1 MATYR
6 RKRQNSLGP
15 DDEAIVQK
23 KSRVGDAYRDEM
35 AEDTHMP
42 SFILREGASD
52 NFSGS
57 ILSEDFTNQA
67 STFCTSPND
76 PNVTIFPHQTR
87 RRIRVPKAG
96 DTRGTVFD
104 MKQIEEEEEREFG
117 EHRAP
122 NNEPSNTRLSS
133 ILRRSPRIRV
143 PKVGDTR
150 GSVFDMEELEKEDE
164 REFGPYREPA
174 ARSSSN
180 APASG
185 QSSGQ
190 FQQASAGTFQ
200 RARDPSP
207 NLNPRVVEV
216 DDSDEETEASSFES
230 LHFPSSPR
238 ARSASGDEPLA
249 GSDTKTPS
257 SVIATDGAVSD
268 RRKRS
273 KDELQRAVSLEED
286 GIASHETIS
295 STKAADETKFLGQ
308 LVERLDITHVVAS
321 SPQVIEFAGENILLS
336 IRNSGGPVRIK
347 IENGQ
352 EKAEPPQT
360 HEALACTSS
369 RKSSSSNTGERA
381 TEAESVH
388 EHPAGATD
396 SELSSQSGAP
406 HQSPAFDVGPDFSL
420 SGQQVSA
427 PKQVAGEQRTWANY
441 GQGYR
446 NSSTYTDQ
454 RPRSFRYHRKK
465 GGYLGGS
472 RGSHRGSYGSARE
485 ATHVGFGG
493 SYGGGNGG
501 DYKVTYGDGY
511 HTEGHYGGGHQGS
524 YLRGFGRWSQ

>member
-76 PNVTIFPHQTR
+76 PNVNIFPHQTR
-87 RRIRVPKAG
+87 RRIR
-96 DTRGTVFD
+96 
-104 MKQIEEEEEREFG
+104 
-117 EHRAP
+117 
-122 NNEPSNTRLSS
+122 L
-133 ILRRSPRIRV
+133 PR
-143 PKVGDTR
+143 VGDTR
-150 GSVFDMEELEKEDE
+150 SSVFDMEELDEEEE
-164 REFGPYREPA
+164 REFGPYREPTA
-174 ARSSSN
+174 GSSSN
-180 APASG
+180 APSSG
-185 QSSGQ
+185 QS
-190 FQQASAGTFQ
+190 QQARVGAFQ

-207 NLNPRVVEV
+207 ILNPRVVEG
-216 DDSDEETEASSFES
+216 DD
-230 LHFPSSPR
+230 
-238 ARSASGDEPLA
+238 
-249 GSDTKTPS
+249 
-257 SVIATDGAVSD
+257 
-268 RRKRS
+268 KRS
-273 KDELQRAVSLEED
+273 KDELQRAVSFEED

-295 STKAADETKFLGQ
+295 SSKAAFETKFLGQ
-308 LVERLDITHVVAS
+308 LDERLDITHVVAS

-336 IRNSGGPVRIK
+336 IKNLGGPVRIK

-369 RKSSSSNTGERA
+369 RESSSSNTGDRA

-396 SELSSQSGAP
+396 SELSSQSGAL
-406 HQSPAFDVGPDFSL
+406 HQSPAFDVGPDISL

-493 SYGGGNGG
+493 SYGGGNDD
-501 DYKVTYGDGY
+501 DYKVAYGDGY

>member
-6 RKRQNSLGP
+6 KKRQNSLGP

-76 PNVTIFPHQTR
+76 PKVTIFPHQTR
-87 RRIRVPKAG
+87 RRIHLPKAG

-104 MKQIEEEEEREFG
+104 MEQIEEEEECEFG
-117 EHRAP
+117 E
-122 NNEPSNTRLSS
+122 SS
-133 ILRRSPRIRV
+133 
-143 PKVGDTR
+143 
-150 GSVFDMEELEKEDE
+150 
-164 REFGPYREPA
+164 EPA

-180 APASG
+180 APSSG
-185 QSSGQ
+185 QS
-190 FQQASAGTFQ
+190 QQASAGAFQ

-207 NLNPRVVEV
+207 ILNPRVVEV
-216 DDSDEETEASSFES
+216 DD
-230 LHFPSSPR
+230 
-238 ARSASGDEPLA
+238 
-249 GSDTKTPS
+249 
-257 SVIATDGAVSD
+257 
-268 RRKRS
+268 KRS

-295 STKAADETKFLGQ
+295 SSKAAFETKFLGQ
-308 LVERLDITHVVAS
+308 LAERLDTTHVVAS

-336 IRNSGGPVRIK
+336 IRDLGGPIRIK

-369 RKSSSSNTGERA
+369 RESSSSNTGDRA

-396 SELSSQSGAP
+396 SELSSQSGAL

-420 SGQQVSA
+420 SGQQVSG

-454 RPRSFRYHRKK
+454 RPRSFRYHRKR

-493 SYGGGNGG
+493 SYGGGNDD
-501 DYKVTYGDGY
+501 DYKVTYGDSY

>member
-15 DDEAIVQK
+15 DDEAIFQK

-87 RRIRVPKAG
+87 RRIRLPRVG
-96 DTRGTVFD
+96 DTRSSVFD
-104 MKQIEEEEEREFG
+104 MEELDEEEEREFG
-117 EHRAP
+117 EHRP
-122 NNEPSNTRLSS
+122 PKNESWKTRFSS

-143 PKVGDTR
+143 PKAGDTR
-150 GSVFDMEELEKEDE
+150 GSVFDMEQIEEEEE
-164 REFGPYREPA
+164 REFGPYREPTA
-174 ARSSSN
+174 GSSSN
-180 APASG
+180 APSSG
-185 QSSGQ
+185 QS
-190 FQQASAGTFQ
+190 QQASAGAFQ
-200 RARDPSP
+200 RARDPP
-207 NLNPRVVEV
+207 PILNPRVVEG
-216 DDSDEETEASSFES
+216 DD
-230 LHFPSSPR
+230 
-238 ARSASGDEPLA
+238 
-249 GSDTKTPS
+249 
-257 SVIATDGAVSD
+257 
-268 RRKRS
+268 KRS

-295 STKAADETKFLGQ
+295 SSKAAYETKFLGQ
-308 LVERLDITHVVAS
+308 LAERLDITHVVAS

-369 RKSSSSNTGERA
+369 RESSSSNTGDRA

-388 EHPAGATD
+388 EHTAGATD
-396 SELSSQSGAP
+396 SELSSQSGAL

-485 ATHVGFGG
+485 ATHMGFGG
-493 SYGGGNGG
+493 SYGGGNDD

>member
-57 ILSEDFTNQA
+57 DFTNQA
-67 STFCTSPND
+67 STFCTSPSD
-76 PNVTIFPHQTR
+76 PNVTIFLHQTR
-87 RRIRVPKAG
+87 RRIR
-96 DTRGTVFD
+96 
-104 MKQIEEEEEREFG
+104 
-117 EHRAP
+117 
-122 NNEPSNTRLSS
+122 L
-133 ILRRSPRIRV
+133 PR
-143 PKVGDTR
+143 VGDTR
-150 GSVFDMEELEKEDE
+150 GSAFDMEELEEEDE

-174 ARSSSN
+174 AGSSSN

-200 RARDPSP
+200 RARDPPP

-216 DDSDEETEASSFES
+216 DDSDEKTEASSFES

-257 SVIATDGAVSD
+257 SVTATDGAVSD

-295 STKAADETKFLGQ
+295 STKAADEIKFLGQ
-308 LVERLDITHVVAS
+308 LAERLDITHVVAS

-352 EKAEPPQT
+352 KKAEPPQT
-360 HEALACTSS
+360 HKDLACTSS
-369 RKSSSSNTGERA
+369 RESSSSNTGERA

-396 SELSSQSGAP
+396 SELSSQSGAL

-454 RPRSFRYHRKK
+454 RPRSFRYRRKK

-493 SYGGGNGG
+493 SYGGGNGD

-511 HTEGHYGGGHQGS
+511 HTEGHHGGGHQGS
-524 YLRGFGRWSQ
+524 HLRGFGRWSQ

>member
-87 RRIRVPKAG
+87 RRIR
-96 DTRGTVFD
+96 
-104 MKQIEEEEEREFG
+104 
-117 EHRAP
+117 
-122 NNEPSNTRLSS
+122 L
-133 ILRRSPRIRV
+133 PR
-143 PKVGDTR
+143 VGDTR
-150 GSVFDMEELEKEDE
+150 SSVFDMEELDEEEE
-164 REFGPYREPA
+164 REFGPYREPTA
-174 ARSSSN
+174 GSSSN
-180 APASG
+180 APSSG
-185 QSSGQ
+185 QS
-190 FQQASAGTFQ
+190 QQARAGAFQ

-207 NLNPRVVEV
+207 ILNPRVVEG
-216 DDSDEETEASSFES
+216 DD
-230 LHFPSSPR
+230 
-238 ARSASGDEPLA
+238 
-249 GSDTKTPS
+249 
-257 SVIATDGAVSD
+257 
-268 RRKRS
+268 KRS
-273 KDELQRAVSLEED
+273 KDELQRAVSFEED

-295 STKAADETKFLGQ
+295 SSKAAFETKFLGQ
-308 LVERLDITHVVAS
+308 LDERLDITHVVAS

-336 IRNSGGPVRIK
+336 IRNLGGPVRIK

-369 RKSSSSNTGERA
+369 RESSSSNTGDRA

-396 SELSSQSGAP
+396 SELSSQSGAL
-406 HQSPAFDVGPDFSL
+406 HQSPAFDVGPDISL

-493 SYGGGNGG
+493 SYGGGNDD
-501 DYKVTYGDGY
+501 DYKVAYGDGY

-524 YLRGFGRWSQ
+524 YLRGLGRWSQ

>member
-6 RKRQNSLGP
+6 RKRQNSLEP
-15 DDEAIVQK
+15 HDEEVVQK
-23 KSRVGDAYRDEM
+23 KSRVADAYRDGM

-42 SFILREGASD
+42 RFILREGASD
-52 NFSGS
+52 TFPGS

-67 STFCTSPND
+67 STFCTPPND
-76 PNVTIFPHQTR
+76 PNVT
-87 RRIRVPKAG
+87 
-96 DTRGTVFD
+96 
-104 MKQIEEEEEREFG
+104 M
-117 EHRAP
+117 
-122 NNEPSNTRLSS
+122 LSS
-133 ILRRSPRIRV
+133 ILRRGPRIRP
-143 PKVGDTR
+143 PKVGDYR
-150 GSVFDMEELEKEDE
+150 SSVFDMEQLEEEDE
-164 REFGPYREPA
+164 REFGRYREPTA
-174 ARSSSN
+174 GSSSN

-190 FQQASAGTFQ
+190 SQQASAGTFQ
-200 RARDPSP
+200 RARDPLPS
-207 NLNPRVVEV
+207 LNPRVVEV
-216 DDSDEETEASSFES
+216 DDLDEETEASSFES

-249 GSDTKTPS
+249 VSDARTPS
-257 SVIATDGAVSD
+257 SVTVTAGAVSD

-286 GIASHETIS
+286 DIVSHETFAS
-295 STKAADETKFLGQ
+295 SKAADETNFLGQ
-308 LVERLDITHVVAS
+308 LAERLGVTHVVAS
-321 SPQVIEFAGENILLS
+321 SPQVIEFAGEHILLS
-336 IRNSGGPVRIK
+336 IRNSGGPVKLK

-352 EKAEPPQT
+352 KKAETRRT
-360 HEALACTSS
+360 HEGLACTSS
-369 RKSSSSNTGERA
+369 LASSSSNT
-381 TEAESVH
+381 
-388 EHPAGATD
+388 
-396 SELSSQSGAP
+396 
-406 HQSPAFDVGPDFSL
+406 AFDVGPNVSL

-427 PKQVAGEQRTWANY
+427 PKQVVGEQRTWTNY

-493 SYGGGNGG
+493 SYGGGNGN
-501 DYKVTYGDGY
+501 DYKVTYEDGY
-511 HTEGHYGGGHQGS
+511 HTEGHYGGGRQGS